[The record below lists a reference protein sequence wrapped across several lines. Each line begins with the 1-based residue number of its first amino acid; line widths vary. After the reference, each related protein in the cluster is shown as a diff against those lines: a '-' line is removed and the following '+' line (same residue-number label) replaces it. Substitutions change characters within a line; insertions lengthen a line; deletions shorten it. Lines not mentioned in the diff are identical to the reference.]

1 MQLKSAESDS
11 DIQEAFG
18 TDEAMD
24 TLYATGYAKATT
36 HLALTDRTDLL
47 NVLLGYHLMAKVK
60 SEMDQFLSGLNTF
73 NLLDHIRQ
81 NPVLWKPY
89 FAPPSQQLTAG

>member
-11 DIQEAFG
+11 DIQEAFA

-24 TLYATGYAKATT
+24 TLYSTGYAKATT

-47 NVLLGYHLMAKVK
+47 NVLLDYHLMAKVK
-60 SEMDQFLSGLNTF
+60 SETDQLLSGLSTF
-73 NLLDHIRQ
+73 NLLDHVYSYAIR
-81 NPVLWKPY
+81 VAK
-89 FAPPSQQLTAG
+89 